1 MRTVSYSRS
10 QIHRFY
16 EMPRSQRGTLLEKS
30 ASSASSHPFK
40 GAGLYNTAV
49 VRVDLNNY
57 SAWTRRVPIT
67 DRVELLDHFFTTT
80 VSLASQLNGVY
91 FRDEGDCVVLL
102 FGSYFGAT
110 SFQEMHYFCRQ
121 CVLRKFGRDELDAKV
136 SVAIG
141 EVAFFQKS
149 HELNSTDWSAE
160 GEPFVRSARLER
172 SCSSTP
178 ASMLCS
184 WRAHAEVRA
193 REERAGHHPPPRT
206 WRAGCDHGGPT
217 GARACRS
224 RGGATDRRRASSCDE
239 VRELRVRVGVR
250 RVRASAW
257 AAPRARRTNVQP
269 RSS

>member
-160 GEPFVRSARLER
+160 GEPFVRSARLEQAV
-172 SCSSTP
+172 SSIPRINFYADQFDAIHP
-178 ASMLCS
+178 ATFYVPKGSVYIWQIDRLKMQVPGLG
-184 WRAHAEVRA
+184 A
-193 REERAGHHPPPRT
+193 AGGWVDVVTETYVPE
-206 WRAGCDHGGPT
+206 G
-217 GARACRS
+217 
-224 RGGATDRRRASSCDE
+224 
-239 VRELRVRVGVR
+239 RV
-250 RVRASAW
+250 
-257 AAPRARRTNVQP
+257 QD
-269 RSS
+269 